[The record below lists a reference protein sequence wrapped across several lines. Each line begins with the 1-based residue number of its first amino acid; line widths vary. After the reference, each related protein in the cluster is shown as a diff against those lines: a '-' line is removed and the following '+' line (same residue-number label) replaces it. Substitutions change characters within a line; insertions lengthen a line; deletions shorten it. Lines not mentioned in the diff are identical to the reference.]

1 MEKALLLLETESTL
15 ERVIN
20 GSKKPLSSLAFAK
33 VVFIAS
39 CYIKEIDKFLNNA
52 DLFALFLPN
61 FLPVLRCLIILL
73 YLMEANYQVQDQVI
87 DL

>member
-1 MEKALLLLETESTL
+1 MNKSKWKKITL
-15 ERVIN
+15 NITDDYSIKNILYDKNRKLYRVI
-20 GSKKPLSSLAFAK
+20 KKL
-33 VVFIAS
+33 
-39 CYIKEIDKFLNNA
+39 IDKFLNNA
-52 DLFALFLPN
+52 DLVALFLPN